1 MISIEGRL
9 NIKIITGI
17 HGPFRVGSLQT
28 EIGEFSVKDK
38 ILDQYDEGSY
48 QGLFTI
54 RKIFSST
61 YSTGSRLVVEVRATL
76 ENISLANV
84 DEIEPVQH
92 ESLEQ
97 DPLDEEKEADS
108 KTAKMESSIESI
120 ESTDSTELID
130 STDSEDEDQS
140 DLTPEELSDK
150 KLFGLL
156 WPLQDSFKLDPTVS
170 RVTFREQ
177 RERLKSLNYK
187 FNPIG
192 QYWTRT

>member
-9 NIKIITGI
+9 MIKIINGRN
-17 HGPFRVGSLQT
+17 GPFRVGSLLSD
-28 EIGEFSVKDK
+28 IGEFAVKDK

-48 QGLFTI
+48 RGLFTI
-54 RKIFSST
+54 SKIFSST
-61 YSTGSRLVVEVRATL
+61 YSTGSRLVVEVRAVL

-84 DEIEPVQH
+84 DAIEPEQH

-97 DPLDEEKEADS
+97 DPLDEEKDENLEVTKPDH
-108 KTAKMESSIESI
+108 SIEA
-120 ESTDSTELID
+120 TDSDGLIEPI
-130 STDSEDEDQS
+130 DSEDEDQN

-156 WPLQDSFKLDPTVS
+156 WPLQESFKLDPTVS

-192 QYWTRT
+192 QYWTKT

>member
-9 NIKIITGI
+9 MIKIINGRN
-17 HGPFRVGSLQT
+17 GPFRVGSLLSD
-28 EIGEFSVKDK
+28 IGEFAVKDK

-48 QGLFTI
+48 RGLFTI
-54 RKIFSST
+54 SKIFSST
-61 YSTGSRLVVEVRATL
+61 YSTGSRLVVEVRAVL

-84 DEIEPVQH
+84 DAIEPEQH

-97 DPLDEEKEADS
+97 DPLDEEKDENLEVTKPDH
-108 KTAKMESSIESI
+108 SIEP
-120 ESTDSTELID
+120 TDSDELIEPI
-130 STDSEDEDQS
+130 DSEDEDQN

-156 WPLQDSFKLDPTVS
+156 WPLQESFKLDPTVS

-177 RERLKSLNYK
+177 RERLKSLKYK

-192 QYWTRT
+192 QYWTKT

>member
-9 NIKIITGI
+9 MIKIINGRN
-17 HGPFRVGSLQT
+17 GPFRVGSLLSD
-28 EIGEFSVKDK
+28 IGEFAVKDK

-48 QGLFTI
+48 RGLFTI
-54 RKIFSST
+54 SKIFSST
-61 YSTGSRLVVEVRATL
+61 YSTGSRLVVEVRAVL

-84 DEIEPVQH
+84 DAIEPEQH

-97 DPLDEEKEADS
+97 DPLDEEKDENLEVTKPDH
-108 KTAKMESSIESI
+108 SIEA
-120 ESTDSTELID
+120 TDSDELIEPI
-130 STDSEDEDQS
+130 DSEDEDQN

-156 WPLQDSFKLDPTVS
+156 WPLQESFKLDPTVS

-192 QYWTRT
+192 QYWTKT

>member
-9 NIKIITGI
+9 MIKIINGRN
-17 HGPFRVGSLQT
+17 GPFRVGSLLSD
-28 EIGEFSVKDK
+28 IGEFAVKDK

-48 QGLFTI
+48 RGLFTI
-54 RKIFSST
+54 SKIFSST
-61 YSTGSRLVVEVRATL
+61 YSTGSRLVVEVRAVL

-84 DEIEPVQH
+84 DAIEPEQH

-97 DPLDEEKEADS
+97 DPLDEEKDENLEVTKPDH
-108 KTAKMESSIESI
+108 SIEP
-120 ESTDSTELID
+120 TDSDGLIEPI
-130 STDSEDEDQS
+130 DSEDEDHN

-192 QYWTRT
+192 QYWTKT

>member
-17 HGPFRVGSLQT
+17 HGPFRIGSLQT
-28 EIGEFSVKDK
+28 GIGEFSVKDK

-61 YSTGSRLVVEVRATL
+61 YSTGSRLVVEVRAAL
-76 ENISLANV
+76 ENISLANI
-84 DEIEPVQH
+84 DAIEPEQH

-97 DPLDEEKEADS
+97 DPLDEEKDENLEVTKPDH
-108 KTAKMESSIESI
+108 SI
-120 ESTDSTELID
+120 ESTDSTELIEP
-130 STDSEDEDQS
+130 TDSEDQDQS
-140 DLTPEELSDK
+140 DLTAEELSDK

-156 WPLQDSFKLDPTVS
+156 WPLQDSFKLDPTVN
-170 RVTFREQ
+170 RVSFREQ

-192 QYWTRT
+192 QYWTKT

>member
-61 YSTGSRLVVEVRATL
+61 YSTGSRLVVEVRAAL

-108 KTAKMESSIESI
+108 KATKTENSIEP
-120 ESTDSTELID
+120 TDSTELIE

-140 DLTPEELSDK
+140 DLTDEELADK

-156 WPLQDSFKLDPTVS
+156 WPLQDSFKLDPTVN

-192 QYWTRT
+192 QYWTKT

>member
-61 YSTGSRLVVEVRATL
+61 YSTGSRLVVEVRAAL

-84 DEIEPVQH
+84 DEIETVQH

-97 DPLDEEKEADS
+97 DPLDEEKEADIKAT
-108 KTAKMESSIESI
+108 KTENSIEP
-120 ESTDSTELID
+120 TDSTELIE
-130 STDSEDEDQS
+130 SADSEDEDQN
-140 DLTPEELSDK
+140 DLTAEELSDK

-192 QYWTRT
+192 QYWTKM

>member
-1 MISIEGRL
+1 M
-9 NIKIITGI
+9 
-17 HGPFRVGSLQT
+17 
-28 EIGEFSVKDK
+28 
-38 ILDQYDEGSY
+38 
-48 QGLFTI
+48 
-54 RKIFSST
+54 
-61 YSTGSRLVVEVRATL
+61 VEVRAAL

-108 KTAKMESSIESI
+108 KATKTENSIEP
-120 ESTDSTELID
+120 TDSTELIESVD
-130 STDSEDEDQS
+130 PEGEDQS
-140 DLTPEELSDK
+140 DLTAEELSDK

-156 WPLQDSFKLDPTVS
+156 WPLQDSFKLDPTVN

>member
-17 HGPFRVGSLQT
+17 HGPFRIGSLQT

-48 QGLFTI
+48 QGLFSI

-61 YSTGSRLVVEVRATL
+61 YSTGSRLVVEVRAVL

-84 DEIEPVQH
+84 DAIEPEQH
-92 ESLEQ
+92 EYLEQ
-97 DPLDEEKEADS
+97 DPLDEEKDENLEA
-108 KTAKMESSIESI
+108 TNPGHSIEP
-120 ESTDSTELID
+120 TDSDGLIEPV
-130 STDSEDEDQS
+130 DSEDEDQN

-150 KLFGLL
+150 NLFGLL
-156 WPLQDSFKLDPTVS
+156 WPLQESFKLDPTVS

-192 QYWTRT
+192 QYWTKT

>member
-9 NIKIITGI
+9 MIKIINGRN
-17 HGPFRVGSLQT
+17 GPFRVGSLNSD
-28 EIGEFSVKDK
+28 IGEFAVKDK
-38 ILDQYDEGSY
+38 LLDQYDEGSY
-48 QGLFTI
+48 RGLFTI
-54 RKIFSST
+54 SKIFSST
-61 YSTGSRLVVEVRATL
+61 YSTGSRLVVEVRAVL

-84 DEIEPVQH
+84 DAIEPEQH

-97 DPLDEEKEADS
+97 DPLDEEKDGNLETTEHS
-108 KTAKMESSIESI
+108 LEP
-120 ESTDSTELID
+120 TDSDGLIEPI
-130 STDSEDEDQS
+130 DSEDEDQS
-140 DLTPEELSDK
+140 DLTAEELSDK

-192 QYWTRT
+192 QYWTKT

>member
-9 NIKIITGI
+9 MIKIINGRN
-17 HGPFRVGSLQT
+17 GPFRVGSLLSD
-28 EIGEFSVKDK
+28 IGEFAVKDK

-48 QGLFTI
+48 KGLFTI
-54 RKIFSST
+54 SKIFSST
-61 YSTGSRLVVEVRATL
+61 YSTGSRLVVEVRAVL

-84 DEIEPVQH
+84 DAIEPEQH
-92 ESLEQ
+92 EYLEQ
-97 DPLDEEKEADS
+97 DPLDEEKDENLEATNLGHSIEPADS
-108 KTAKMESSIESI
+108 DGLIEPV
-120 ESTDSTELID
+120 
-130 STDSEDEDQS
+130 DSEDEDQN

-156 WPLQDSFKLDPTVS
+156 WPLQESFKLDPTVS

-192 QYWTRT
+192 QYWTKT

>member
-9 NIKIITGI
+9 MIKIINGRN
-17 HGPFRVGSLQT
+17 GPFRVGSLLSD
-28 EIGEFSVKDK
+28 IGEFAVKDK

-48 QGLFTI
+48 KGLFTI
-54 RKIFSST
+54 SKIFSST
-61 YSTGSRLVVEVRATL
+61 YSTGSRLVVEVRAVL

-84 DEIEPVQH
+84 DAIEPEQH

-97 DPLDEEKEADS
+97 DPLDEEKDANLEA
-108 KTAKMESSIESI
+108 TNPGHSIEP
-120 ESTDSTELID
+120 TDSDGLIEPI
-130 STDSEDEDQS
+130 DSEDEDHNN
-140 DLTPEELSDK
+140 LTPEELADK

-177 RERLKSLNYK
+177 RERLKSLSYK

-192 QYWTRT
+192 QYWTKT